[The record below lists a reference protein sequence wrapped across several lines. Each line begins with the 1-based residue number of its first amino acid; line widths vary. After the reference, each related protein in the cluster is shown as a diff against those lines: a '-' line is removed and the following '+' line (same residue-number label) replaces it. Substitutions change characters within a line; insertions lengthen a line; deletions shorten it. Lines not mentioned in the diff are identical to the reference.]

1 MGRFIR
7 RSRAW
12 AWAKLSTVGFILF
25 FRPCV
30 AKDGKMV
37 PFGLHEASSLLS
49 GAGGGGMEVLLLHFL
64 LCNIDEEDID

>member
-1 MGRFIR
+1 MGRFIS

-12 AWAKLSTVGFILF
+12 AWAKLSAVGFILF
-25 FRPCV
+25 FRLCV

-49 GAGGGGMEVLLLHFL
+49 GAGGMEVLLLHFI

>member
-1 MGRFIR
+1 MGRFMR

-25 FRPCV
+25 FRLCV

-49 GAGGGGMEVLLLHFL
+49 GAAGRGGGSGDGGFVAPFYSVQY
-64 LCNIDEEDID
+64 

>member
-12 AWAKLSTVGFILF
+12 AWAKLSAVGFILF
-25 FRPCV
+25 FLLCV

-49 GAGGGGMEVLLLHFL
+49 GAGRGGGNGGFVAPFYSVQY
-64 LCNIDEEDID
+64 